1 VRHEAGGPFVPSEA
15 GARYDEPRTGDVSMS
30 TRISHLRIL
39 ASAALLLAA
48 CGDPL
53 GPGPEPIT
61 ELPRALTPQEEAVIG
76 DANAFGL
83 ALVAEMA
90 GRDPRPNIVLS
101 PLSASM
107 ALGMT
112 MNGAAGTTFDAMR
125 RTLGFGQLSQEEI
138 NAAYR
143 GLIDLLTSLDP
154 EVRFDIANA
163 VWANQG
169 FPFYDAFFQAVA
181 AAFDARAE
189 SADFSDPATV
199 DSINAWA
206 ADNTDGLI
214 ERILDELDP
223 DLVML
228 LLNAIYFDGSWTTRF
243 DPADTHRQAFTR
255 EDGSTVQVDMMSL
268 DGVTLPLGGGPDWSA
283 VELPYGGGAFAMV
296 IVVPWG
302 GAGARAFLRDLDTH
316 GWENVIASLHD
327 RKVDLVSIPKLTLTY
342 DAYLNDPL
350 KAMGME
356 VAFGPGADFT
366 GMSPNGDQLCI
377 DFVRQKTFLEVDE
390 RGTRAAAVTSVGI
403 GPTSFNGLVADRPFA
418 FALRERLSGTILFA
432 GMVGDPTYR
441 DPGAEPIQG
450 ACH

>member
-1 VRHEAGGPFVPSEA
+1 
-15 GARYDEPRTGDVSMS
+15 MS
-30 TRISHLRIL
+30 TRISDLRIL

-61 ELPRALTPQEEAVIG
+61 ELPRALTSAEQAVVA

-83 ALVAEMA
+83 ALVADVA
-90 GRDPRPNIVLS
+90 GRDGRPNIVLS

-125 RTLGFGQLSQEEI
+125 QTLGFGELTQEEI
-138 NAAYR
+138 NGAYR

-154 EVRFDIANA
+154 DVRFDIANA

-169 FPFYDAFFQAVA
+169 FPFYDAFFQTVA

-189 SADFSDPATV
+189 SADFGDPATL

-206 ADNTDGLI
+206 RENTDGLI
-214 ERILDELDP
+214 ERILDRLDP
-223 DLVML
+223 VLKMI
-228 LLNAIYFDGSWTTRF
+228 LLNAIYFDGSWTTQF
-243 DPADTHRQAFTR
+243 DPADTHRQDFTR

-268 DGVTLPLGGGPDWSA
+268 DHVTLPLGGGPDYAA

-296 IVVPWG
+296 IVVPWSEG
-302 GAGARAFLRDLDTH
+302 GARAFLRGLDAQ
-316 GWENVIASLHD
+316 GWANVIASLHE
-327 RKVDLVSIPKLTLTY
+327 REVDQVSIPKFTLTY

-350 KAMGME
+350 KAMGMA
-356 VAFGPGADFT
+356 VAFGDGADADFT
-366 GMSPNGDQLCI
+366 RMSPLGDHLCI
-377 DFVRQKTFLEVDE
+377 DFVRQKTFIEVDE
-390 RGTRAAAVTSVGI
+390 RGTRAAAVTAVGV
-403 GPTSFNGLVADRPFA
+403 GPDSFTGLIADRPFA
-418 FALRERLSGTILFA
+418 FALRERLSGTMLFA
-432 GMVGDPTYR
+432 GMVGDPTYA
-441 DPGAEPIQG
+441 DPGAEPFEG
-450 ACH
+450 SCH